1 MKKLSIHNLTISVN
15 NEKINIIY
23 LENKLEK
30 YILYFPI
37 NTNSFDNM
45 FYKLEFNENIQITPK
60 KKMNDL
66 KLTIDYNSS
75 TKLYR
80 LLFNNNQ
87 VYFIKSTKNITANH
101 PDLKLM
107 LDNGKL
113 YQDNQANQTKPI
125 VSSVN
130 NIVNEILSKNKR
142 NIPDESE
149 IKNIDVNINND
160 NEFNVTK
167 INNLQQPPTN
177 EKHEVVETTI
187 KENKLCKDDKKQEL
201 EKEVF
206 NLENI
211 LIDFNKL
218 FQFIKK
224 DNTIIEEKNN
234 NEQVTISNVKNAI
247 KPVNQEIKIN
257 KKEYNI
263 FNLKINYQNILYKIS
278 AVKLEQSPELNML
291 NLYKQNIPESNYI
304 TKNNLSFILENNNSS
319 YLVLFMNQK
328 VLINKIGNSIVFTNL
343 VNRNSQIL
351 KNKDNFKIGY
361 DDFLVYNDCTLIIP
375 VTNQKIFDNNYG
387 TSYNLYIPRN

>member
-1 MKKLSIHNLTISVN
+1 
-15 NEKINIIY
+15 
-23 LENKLEK
+23 
-30 YILYFPI
+30 
-37 NTNSFDNM
+37 
-45 FYKLEFNENIQITPK
+45 
-60 KKMNDL
+60 
-66 KLTIDYNSS
+66 
-75 TKLYR
+75 
-80 LLFNNNQ
+80 
-87 VYFIKSTKNITANH
+87 
-101 PDLKLM
+101 
-107 LDNGKL
+107 
-113 YQDNQANQTKPI
+113 
-125 VSSVN
+125 
-130 NIVNEILSKNKR
+130 
-142 NIPDESE
+142 
-149 IKNIDVNINND
+149 
-160 NEFNVTK
+160 
-167 INNLQQPPTN
+167 
-177 EKHEVVETTI
+177 
-187 KENKLCKDDKKQEL
+187 
-201 EKEVF
+201 
-206 NLENI
+206 LENI

-224 DNTIIEEKNN
+224 DDTIIEEKNN
-234 NEQVTISNVKNAI
+234 NEEVTITNVKNNTEQVTLSNVKNNNEQVPITNVKNAI

-361 DDFLVYNDCTLIIP
+361 DDFLIYNDCTLIIP